1 MTTGV
6 AIVVAIR
13 LLVPL
18 TIFRWPLAGGVLA
31 VIVDTLDV
39 VIIELIGVG
48 GFGPHYQTLDKAQDL
63 YYLSIEALVASQ
75 WANAWAKWP
84 ALVLF
89 AYRLLGAVLFEITH
103 VRVLLLIFPNLFEN
117 WWLYCVIVARFAPR
131 YAPRSLVSTAIPMVL
146 LLLPK
151 MGQEY
156 MLHYAEVKP
165 WDWIKREVLR
175 GAWSR

>member
-1 MTTGV
+1 MTAGI
-6 AIVVAIR
+6 AIILAIR
-13 LLVPL
+13 LILPL
-18 TIFRWPLAGGVLA
+18 TIFRWPLFGGLLA
-31 VIVDTLDV
+31 VVIDTLDV
-39 VIIELIGVG
+39 VIIELLGLG

-63 YYLSIEALVASQ
+63 YYLGIEFLVATR
-75 WANAWAKWP
+75 WDNPWAKWP
-84 ALVLF
+84 ALLLF
-89 AYRLLGAVLFEITH
+89 PYRLMGAVMFEITH
-103 VRVLLLIFPNLFEN
+103 VRVLLFVFPNLFEN

-131 YAPRSLVSTAIPMVL
+131 YEPRSLVSTAVPLVL

-165 WDWIKREVLR
+165 WDWIKREILR